1 MDLFGDID
9 DISSESDDDSQLL
22 IPGQPADVHRSP
34 QGQWE
39 EVPISEARM
48 EVEIPHFDPDLGNEL
63 YFVKLP
69 KFLSIEPKPF
79 DPQYYEDEFADEK
92 VLDEEER
99 TRLKIKVEN
108 TIRWRA
114 RQDEAGNEVKES
126 NARIVKWSDGSLSL
140 HLGSEVFDVYKA
152 PLQGNHT
159 HLFVREDT
167 GLQGQAIFKYKLTF
181 SWWAE
186 GETSL
191 EAEEKGGP
199 EAPGPAHRLP
209 ALPKERWSLSAA
221 VRVVRLP
228 PNVLSRQT
236 FLFTSCRPHST
247 DYATRKKMT
256 LPLTNIYSRTQKI
269 RILPI
274 AGLDPECQRTEKIK
288 KEEERLRASTH
299 QGTILLEQQKQEGP
313 RVPNQESSS
322 DNDDDD
328 NDNDD
333 EEEEGEEEEER
344 DEAIKN
350 QCFGELG
357 GEQSGICSSDSDA
370 GSEEE
375 TAQGLLRME
384 RLSSDEGASPPEIGK
399 QGEKRRRMSE
409 A

>member
-9 DISSESDDDSQLL
+9 DISSESDDDNQLL
-22 IPGQPADVHRSP
+22 IPGQPADVHRLP
-34 QGQWE
+34 QGQQE

-48 EVEIPHFDPDLGNEL
+48 EIEIPHFDSDLGNEL

-108 TIRWRA
+108 TIRWRT
-114 RQDEAGNEVKES
+114 RQDEAGNEIKES

-167 GLQGQAIFKYKLTF
+167 GLRGQAIFKYKLTF
-181 SWWAE
+181 
-186 GETSL
+186 
-191 EAEEKGGP
+191 
-199 EAPGPAHRLP
+199 
-209 ALPKERWSLSAA
+209 
-221 VRVVRLP
+221 
-228 PNVLSRQT
+228 
-236 FLFTSCRPHST
+236 RPHST
-247 DYATRKKMT
+247 DYATLKKMT
-256 LPLTNIYSRTQKI
+256 LPLANRYSRAQKI

-299 QGTILLEQQKQEGP
+299 QGTIPLLEKQKQQGP

-322 DNDDDD
+322 DNGDDDDDDDDDD
-328 NDNDD
+328 NDIDDDNDDD
-333 EEEEGEEEEER
+333 EEEEEEEEES

-350 QCFGELG
+350 QCLGELG
-357 GEQSGICSSDSDA
+357 EEQGRIYSSDSDV

-375 TAQGLLRME
+375 TAQGLLRTKQ
-384 RLSSDEGASPPEIGK
+384 LTSDEEVNPPETGK
-399 QGEKRRRMSE
+399 RGEKRKRMSE

>member
-9 DISSESDDDSQLL
+9 DISSESDDDNQLL
-22 IPGQPADVHRSP
+22 IPGQLADVHRSP
-34 QGQWE
+34 QGQRE

-48 EVEIPHFDPDLGNEL
+48 EIEIPHFNSDLGNEL

-114 RQDEAGNEVKES
+114 RRDAAGNEIKES

-181 SWWAE
+181 
-186 GETSL
+186 
-191 EAEEKGGP
+191 
-199 EAPGPAHRLP
+199 
-209 ALPKERWSLSAA
+209 
-221 VRVVRLP
+221 
-228 PNVLSRQT
+228 
-236 FLFTSCRPHST
+236 RPHST

-256 LPLTNIYSRTQKI
+256 LPLANRYSRTQKI

-299 QGTILLEQQKQEGP
+299 QGTIPLPEKQKQLGP
-313 RVPNQESSS
+313 RVPNQQSSS
-322 DNDDDD
+322 DDDD
-328 NDNDD
+328 NED
-333 EEEEGEEEEER
+333 EEEEEEVEEEEEEKER
-344 DEAIKN
+344 
-350 QCFGELG
+350 GR
-357 GEQSGICSSDSDA
+357 ICSSDSDV

-375 TAQGLLRME
+375 TAHGLLRTKQ
-384 RLSSDEGASPPEIGK
+384 LSSDEEVNPPETGK
-399 QGEKRRRMSE
+399 QGEKRKRMSE